1 MIRSITQVAKAQ
13 PGSIGREAVQKR
25 IEKPEIPQKG
35 EVGNITRS
43 LLEEP
48 LERRVPV
55 GSEKVVSAVPIP
67 ETASQIGGQAAS
79 ALGPQVAQPMLAG
92 GNHPRPATAVIGGP
106 APGAGIALGEQPL
119 GLPEGLELK
128 TPTGERITKVGQ
140 AAHVPDVGIFTGGR
154 EVTREPEFAGL
165 DIARTAKEALKGTPG
180 GTTQIKSAT
189 GRGETPTRP
198 TAGTISGRVI
208 AGEPGIT
215 PSNEPLSAKEA
226 LTLYGPSAGASVGG
240 AQLLRSLLSNL
251 TTAAT
256 QFGSRLMGGLIP
268 EVEAAVPGL
277 IRQGAGLGLRSLSLP
292 LSIGAGIIGSEI
304 GRQKA
309 GQEYARAMTARQ
321 PIYTGPTYLRSAPK
335 VSPIQQ
341 GINDIIGRTKYYAN
355 QATNF
360 LKSLFGRK

>member
-13 PGSIGREAVQKR
+13 PGSIGREVVQKR

-35 EVGNITRS
+35 EIGNITRQ
-43 LLEEP
+43 LTEEP
-48 LERRVPV
+48 LERKVPV
-55 GSEKVVSAVPIP
+55 GSEKIISAVPIP

-79 ALGPQVAQPMLAG
+79 ALGPQVAQPILAG
-92 GNHPRPATAVIGGP
+92 GNHPRQATAVIGGP

-119 GLPEGLELK
+119 GLPEGFDLR

-140 AAHVPDVGIFTGGR
+140 AAHVPDVSIFTGGR

-180 GTTQIKSAT
+180 GTTQVRAT
-189 GRGETPTRP
+189 IGRGELPAKP
-198 TAGTISGRVI
+198 TAGKISGRVI
-208 AGEPGIT
+208 AGEPGVI
-215 PSNEPLSAKEA
+215 PSNEPSSAKEA
-226 LTLYGPSAGASVGG
+226 LTLYGPSAGASVTG
-240 AQLLRSLLSNL
+240 AQLLRSLMGNL
-251 TTAAT
+251 GTAAT
-256 QFGSRLMGGLIP
+256 QFGSRLIGGLIP
-268 EVEAAVPGL
+268 EVEAAVPGI

-304 GRQKA
+304 GRQRA
-309 GQEYARAMTARQ
+309 GEEYARAMTSRQ
-321 PIYTGPTYLRSAPK
+321 PIYTGPTVLRSAPK

-341 GINDIIGRTKYYAN
+341 ELNNMIRRTKYYTN